1 MGFAAAFSMCRQTF
15 HHKRSHFPTPFIGIE
30 VKRAKVE
37 LRHCLK
43 SAQRP
48 LPWLYCRGYEHPR
61 TVSYRYD

>member
-37 LRHCLK
+37 LRAVLE
-43 SAQRP
+43 S
-48 LPWLYCRGYEHPR
+48 L
-61 TVSYRYD
+61 